1 MIAANQEETVIIEA
15 KKAVGS
21 KVIPFKIA
29 EPIASIS
36 ILIPVFNYN
45 ATNLVECLHQYY
57 IDNRL
62 EIEIICC
69 DDGSSKFL
77 EENKRLNNLKYCTY
91 YRSRKNRGRAQT
103 INFLASKAN
112 KDFLLF
118 LDCDV
123 LPKNVSFLQRY
134 LNSISQGKEVVFGGL
149 EYTPSIKKE
158 QTLRW
163 LFGIYREAI
172 PLEKRLKDPYNTT
185 LTSNL
190 LIRKDIFKKVLFE
203 ESLTDYGYEDFVFVK
218 NLEKQGVVIHHI
230 ANEIYHLHVDK
241 SEEYIDKVRAATR
254 NLVYLHRTGILEQP
268 TKITRLY
275 KILKK
280 ARTTFVLKWFYMAFR
295 KRMERKLTSKRPS
308 LTLLD
313 IYKASYFCY
322 HISKPN
328 S

>member
-1 MIAANQEETVIIEA
+1 MIAANQEESIILEG
-15 KKAVGS
+15 KKAAGS

-36 ILIPVFNYN
+36 ILIPVFNHN
-45 ATNLVECLHQYY
+45 ATKLVSCLHRYY

-62 EIEIICC
+62 DLEIICC
-69 DDGSSKFL
+69 DDGSSEFL
-77 EENKRLNNLKYCTY
+77 EENKQLNNLEFCTY
-91 YRSRKNRGRAQT
+91 YRSRKNRGRSQT
-103 INFLASKAN
+103 RNFLAQKAT
-112 KDFLLF
+112 KEYLLF

-134 LNSISQGKEVVFGGL
+134 LNAISQGKEVAFGGL
-149 EYTPSIKKE
+149 EYSPTIKKE

-172 PLEKRLKDPYNTT
+172 PLEKRLKDPYNST

-190 LIRKDIFKKVLFE
+190 LVKKDIFKKILFE

-218 NLEKQGVVIHHI
+218 NLEKQGIQIHQI
-230 ANEIYHLHVDK
+230 ANEIYHLNVDK
-241 SEEYIDKVRAATR
+241 SEDYIDKIRSATR
-254 NLVYLHRTGILEQP
+254 NLVYLHRSGFLEQP
-268 TKITRLY
+268 TKITKLY
-275 KILKK
+275 KVLKK

-295 KRMERKLTSKRPS
+295 KRMERKLISKRPS

-313 IYKASYFCY
+313 VYKASYFCY